1 MKIVLAE
8 LSGLNRK
15 ELSEG
20 TEVGNFNEDQLSK
33 DKNLLK
39 PVYTISV
46 FCEFV
51 HKNFLLFS
59 PPFFIFKGQESF
71 KSE

>member
-20 TEVGNFNEDQLSK
+20 TEVGNFSEDQLSK

-39 PVYTISV
+39 PVYTISAL
-46 FCEFV
+46 CEFV
-51 HKNFLLFS
+51 HKNFLFFFFS
-59 PPFFIFKGQESF
+59 PFFIRTGKIQV
-71 KSE
+71 